1 MDMNGLKI
9 GLEGE
14 IETEVTRR
22 DTADKYGS
30 GSVKVLATPHVT
42 TLIDQAAMSAVYSY
56 LPFGC
61 VTVGTKLNIE
71 HLRALHL
78 QV

>member
-22 DTADKYGS
+22 DT
-30 GSVKVLATPHVT
+30 
-42 TLIDQAAMSAVYSY
+42 
-56 LPFGC
+56 

>member
-14 IETEVTRR
+14 IETEVARR

-42 TLIDQAAMSAVYSY
+42 TLID
-56 LPFGC
+56 
-61 VTVGTKLNIE
+61 
-71 HLRALHL
+71 
-78 QV
+78 